1 MQREAEVRAGKLV
14 GLGLSTTFTL
24 MSDWII
30 HSAPTEADGDMD
42 GDVLVQV
49 RPESEVGT
57 YLHWAYVSPWTP
69 WRHTAFRKRST
80 EAPQPEPEPE
90 PVDAEFTPPAA
101 EIPEPIRTGAAP
113 FYVLVLSDDNP
124 RGPGGE
130 PIVWEHSLSRE
141 TTLQAALKRRDSI
154 GSRYGTTHIAECRII
169 PELTRE
175 VPADV

>member
-1 MQREAEVRAGKLV
+1 V
-14 GLGLSTTFTL
+14 GPG
-24 MSDWII
+24 
-30 HSAPTEADGDMD
+30 
-42 GDVLVQV
+42 V
-49 RPESEVGT
+49 
-57 YLHWAYVSPWTP
+57 PW
-69 WRHTAFRKRST
+69 KRTSIWK
-80 EAPQPEPEPE
+80 PRPEPE

-101 EIPEPIRTGAAP
+101 EIPEPIRTGVVP
-113 FYVLVLSDDNP
+113 FYVVVLSDDNP

-130 PIVWEHSLSRE
+130 PIVWEHPLPRE